1 MSPIRYRDEESGSNT
16 ALYLVI
22 GAVAGF
28 AAGVLVAEQFG
39 GFRALTSRIRDRLGG
54 GGAEEDE
61 DLDEDDLDSE
71 DSDTDPDTDPDE
83 DEMDENAASYVAP
96 IRGSD
101 ELEERVLEAYRNDP
115 ILSERAVDIGA
126 IQAGIIELTGW
137 VNAEDEAKQAV
148 DVARGVPGVDTVIN
162 RLAVRSDEDLFDD
175 MADRYQSGD
184 PSLTER
190 HWEGQQL
197 GTGRRRQG
205 DSSEIDRHA
214 DPKNRLEDKSLSED
228 SAYLTAAEDMEGT
241 AERRKRSAKKRAGAS
256 RNDGSAVAPTGVP
269 KADHVADVPPPTA

>member
-16 ALYLVI
+16 GLYLVI
-22 GAVAGF
+22 GAIAGF

-39 GFRALTSRIRDRLGG
+39 GFRALTGRIRDRLGG
-54 GGAEEDE
+54 AGGDGEEDD
-61 DLDEDDLDSE
+61 DLDADEFDSE
-71 DSDTDPDTDPDE
+71 DSDTDLDE
-83 DEMDENAASYVAP
+83 DEMDEFAASHVAP

-115 ILSERAVDIGA
+115 TLSERAIDIGA

-137 VNAEDEAKQAV
+137 VNAESEAKQAV
-148 DVARGVPGVDTVIN
+148 DVARGVPGVETVIN

-175 MADRYQSGD
+175 MADRYEAGD
-184 PSLTER
+184 GASTER

-228 SAYLTAAEDMEGT
+228 SAYLTAADDMDVA
-241 AERRKRSAKKRAGAS
+241 AERRKTSAKKRAGAS

-269 KADHVADVPPPTA
+269 KADHVADVPPPAV